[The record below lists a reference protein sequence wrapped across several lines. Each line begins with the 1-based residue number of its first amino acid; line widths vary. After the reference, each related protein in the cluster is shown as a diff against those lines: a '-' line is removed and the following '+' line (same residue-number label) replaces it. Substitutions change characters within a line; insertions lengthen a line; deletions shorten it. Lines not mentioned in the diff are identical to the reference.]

1 MRELKAKLEEDQR
14 RKGYNFNIYKKNFR
28 VSGKLGKQ
36 KRNAV
41 QYLSSFD
48 KPTITIDW
56 IYSITYHLLDMFTQH
71 TRQGQ
76 PALL

>member
-14 RKGYNFNIYKKNFR
+14 RKGYNFHIDKKNFS

-41 QYLSSFD
+41 QHLSSFD
-48 KPTITIDW
+48 MPTITIDW
-56 IYSITYHLLDMFTQH
+56 IYSITHHLLDMFTQH

-76 PALL
+76 PAVL